1 MTLRELEVLVKEI
14 HSQVELNTLAINSL
28 STRFNSYTTSTTFDR
43 LNSTVTTNSSDIT
56 TLKQQ
61 IAQLQSGASL
71 VSKLS
76 KLLDVNIQDLTKNY
90 ILQFDGDRWTNIDPS
105 NITVEANP
113 TTRIED
119 LSDVKISNKQDGQ
132 AICWDNASSK
142 WINKTISTSGGGGS
156 TGGLDVDAMWEEL
169 GKSSENQINPSHI
182 NGTLTI
188 SGLTVN
194 GDTIIASGDNGLTI
208 SASKNEVKGNLIG
221 LNEIT
226 AYGQV

>member
-1 MTLRELEVLVKEI
+1 MTLSELEILVKQI
-14 HSQVELNTLAINSL
+14 QSQVELNTVAINSL
-28 STRFNSYTTSTTFDR
+28 STRFDSYTTSTTFDS
-43 LNSTVTTNSSDIT
+43 LNTTVTTNSSDIT

-61 IAQLQSGASL
+61 IAQLQSDASL

-76 KLLDVNIQDLTKNY
+76 KLLDVNIQDLTKND

-113 TTRIED
+113 TTTLEN
-119 LSDVKISNKQDGQ
+119 LSDVNIKNKQDGQ
-132 AICWDNASSK
+132 AICWDNTSSK
-142 WINKTISTSGGGGS
+142 WINKTISSGSGGG

-182 NGTLTI
+182 TGALTI

-194 GDTIIASGDNGLTI
+194 GDTTITSGDNGLTI
-208 SASKNEVKGNLIG
+208 SSSKNEVKGNLIG